1 MDNKLL
7 GFPET
12 LKGLDH
18 QTNIFVKAYK
28 IKSVVSVYA
37 QIVFKLLA
45 CIIEEKNNYKISA
58 CFLENIY

>member
-1 MDNKLL
+1 MDNKIL

-12 LKGLDH
+12 FKGLDH

-28 IKSVVSVYA
+28 IISVLHYLV
-37 QIVFKLLA
+37 